1 MADTELGVNAAGPNP
16 AGIAEQITAAKAAKY
31 DDAAIVQHLLTM
43 PEYQDKVNA
52 ALNAKYTPSDIISFL
67 APPPASPGTQLL
79 PGGAVVLDRAQS
91 KYLKAPPAAAQV
103 LQDVGGAAIAGGVGG
118 AFGPQILKGVGALA
132 TGSGLAPLRPI
143 GAALTLLGQGAQ
155 AAGPTA
161 RTATGFASGA
171 ASEIAGK
178 AVEEQGGGA
187 VAAEVA
193 RFAAGAVGPDVARIT
208 SNLTLRVL
216 SSIIPGSHTERT
228 ASIIAKDIAKK
239 LQETTGRPLTVSEQQ
254 NIDNMLALYRGAPQS
269 EWEKIANTIGGEM
282 ERGATAIRRAGESEA
297 AFVQRKAESGAAD
310 LTKRAT
316 TSLAETNA
324 NAARLHNEAS
334 RSLNAAEDAARA
346 EIETARQSGI
356 PLART
361 VGYTETLKQEINAKA
376 KATIAGV
383 GDTTQ
388 ELTAIGNRLRT
399 AATKREEDLRNA
411 ASIAYTKTQA
421 EVLAQVAKLEKANI
435 RVDSM
440 PAYKALV
447 ADLRSQLLPGKHSPE
462 VAAAYQK
469 ILTQITSA
477 EPKPLGALAQ
487 MQQELSGA
495 ATTAPAPVSFQAI
508 DDARRMLGEAFR
520 GQPAEG
526 YAAIG
531 EAAMKKYYPMLSKV
545 QKDFAGEKQAQLLD
559 DYATSRPGL
568 EVFISKAGKKVTGID
583 PKTKEQFLTDPASI
597 PTTFFKSPTQFNNLV
612 NMVGSRDL
620 AVKAARDYAA
630 NQLSVKQ
637 TSKEIETWMTTN
649 RDFLKSVPEVRDA
662 VLQHKNAMAT
672 SERAS
677 GIFDTRINKLREQAG
692 GFTSAAEAKAT
703 AIRAGGSTQF
713 RELTKQAEQ
722 TAAGG
727 LATAEKLKAE
737 ADTLLT
743 RAKVDVTD
751 ITKKSAAAADLV
763 FSQHSAMKN
772 VRELIEKGDMARWG
786 AVAPIIER
794 SPDAKRAVYE
804 AVRQVTADTATSKLS
819 LQKFNETIRPAL
831 ERFGMLTTEQA
842 DELAAGL
849 AKIAANRIPEPQRL
863 TQMQRLLLQ
872 GVAGYAASGTA
883 RGAGLI
889 LPSPPNKLAPQENQN
904 NLAR

>member
-43 PEYQDKVNA
+43 PEYRDKVNA

-79 PGGAVVLDRAQS
+79 PGGAVVMDRAQS

-103 LQDVGGAAIAGGVGG
+103 LQDVGGAAITGGVGG
-118 AFGPQILKGVGALA
+118 AFGPQILKGAGALA
-132 TGSGLAPLRPI
+132 TGSGLAPLRPV
-143 GAALTLLGQGAQ
+143 GAALTMLGQGAQ
-155 AAGPTA
+155 TAGPAA

-187 VAAEVA
+187 VAAEAA
-193 RFAAGAVGPDVARIT
+193 RFAAGAVGPDIARLT
-208 SNLTLRVL
+208 SNFTVRVL
-216 SSIIPGSHTERT
+216 SSIIPGSHTERA

-239 LQETTGRPLTVSEQQ
+239 LQETTGRALTVSEQQ
-254 NIDNMLALYRGAPQS
+254 NIDNMVALYRGAPQS
-269 EWEKIANTIGGEM
+269 EWEKIANTIGTELD
-282 ERGATAIRRAGESEA
+282 RGATAIRRAGESEA

-346 EIETARQSGI
+346 EIEAAKQSGI

-361 VGYTETLKQEINAKA
+361 AEYTETLKQNILQKG

-383 GDTTQ
+383 GNPAKEVTD
-388 ELTAIGNRLRT
+388 IGNELRT
-399 AATKREEDLRNA
+399 AATAREDALRTA
-411 ASIAYTKTQA
+411 ASKAYTKTQA
-421 EVLAQVAKLEKANI
+421 EVLAQVAKLENANI
-435 RVDSM
+435 RVDSL

-447 ADLRSQLLPGKHSPE
+447 ADLRSQLLPGKHSEE
-462 VAAAYQK
+462 VATAYRK

-495 ATTAPAPVSFQAI
+495 ATSAPAPVSFQAI

-568 EVFISKAGKKVTGID
+568 EVFISKAGKKITGID

-597 PTTFFKSPTQFNNLV
+597 PSTFFSTPTQFNNLV

-620 AVKAARDYAA
+620 AIKAARDYAA
-630 NQLSVKQ
+630 NQLSAKQ

-677 GIFDTRINKLREQAG
+677 GIFDARINKLREQAG

-703 AIRAGGSTQF
+703 AIRAGGSTQS
-713 RELTKQAEQ
+713 RELTQQAEQ
-722 TAAGG
+722 TTRSG
-727 LATAEKLKAE
+727 LATAETLKAE
-737 ADTLLT
+737 ADDLLT
-743 RAKVDVTD
+743 RAKVDVSG
-751 ITKKSAAAADLV
+751 ITKKSADAADLV

-772 VRELIEKGDMARWG
+772 VRELIEKGDMARWA

-889 LPSPPNKLAPQENQN
+889 LPSPPNKLAPQNQN
-904 NLAR
+904 NLTR

>member
-1 MADTELGVNAAGPNP
+1 MADTELGVNA

-103 LQDVGGAAIAGGVGG
+103 LQDVGGAAITGLVGG
-118 AFGPQILKGVGALA
+118 AFGPQILGGAGALL
-132 TGSGLAPLRPI
+132 TGSGLGPLQPV
-143 GAALTLLGQGAQ
+143 GAALTMLGQGARM
-155 AAGPTA
+155 AGPAA
-161 RTATGFASGA
+161 RAATGFASGA

-187 VAAEVA
+187 VAAEAA
-193 RFAAGAVGPDVARIT
+193 RFAAGAVGPDIARLT
-208 SNLTLRVL
+208 SNFTVRVL
-216 SSIIPGSHTERT
+216 SSIIPGSHTERA

-254 NIDNMLALYRGAPQS
+254 NIDNMVALYRGAPQS
-269 EWEKIANTIGGEM
+269 EWEKIANTIGTELD
-282 ERGATAIRRAGESEA
+282 RGATAIRRAGESEA

-361 VGYTETLKQEINAKA
+361 VGYTETLNQEINAKA

-383 GDTTQ
+383 GDPTKEVTD
-388 ELTAIGNRLRT
+388 IGNELRT
-399 AATKREEDLRNA
+399 VATAVDAGLRDA
-411 ASIAYTKTQA
+411 ASKAYKKGA
-421 EVLAQVAKLEKANI
+421 NDVAINVAKLESAGI
-435 RVDSM
+435 HVDSM
-440 PAYKALV
+440 PAYKQLV
-447 ADLRSQLLPGKHSPE
+447 ADLRSQLLPNKHTDE
-462 VAAAYQK
+462 VAAVYRK
-469 ILTQITSA
+469 ILTQIEST
-477 EPKPLGALAQ
+477 EPNTRP
-487 MQQELSGA
+487 
-495 ATTAPAPVSFQAI
+495 SFQMI
-508 DDARRMLGEAFR
+508 DEARRMLGEAFR
-520 GQPAEG
+520 KQPAEG
-526 YAAIG
+526 YAAL
-531 EAAMKKYYPMLSKV
+531 EESAKKKYYQMLSKV
-545 QKDFAGEKQAQLLD
+545 QVDFAGPKQRQILD
-559 DYATSRPGL
+559 DYAASRPDL
-568 EVFISKAGKKVTGID
+568 APYISRTGKKIVGVD
-583 PKTKEQFLTDPASI
+583 LKDKEQFLTDPASI
-597 PTTFFKSPTQFNNLV
+597 PSTFFKTPTQFNNLV

-630 NQLSVKQ
+630 NQLSAKKTAQ
-637 TSKEIETWMTTN
+637 EIETWMTTN

-677 GIFDTRINKLREQAG
+677 GIFDARINKLREQAG

-703 AIRAGGSTQF
+703 AIRAGGSTQS
-713 RELTKQAEQ
+713 RELTQQAEQ
-722 TAAGG
+722 TTRGG

-737 ADTLLT
+737 ADDLLT

-889 LPSPPNKLAPQENQN
+889 LPSPPNKLAPQNQN

>member
-1 MADTELGVNAAGPNP
+1 MAE
-16 AGIAEQITAAKAAKY
+16 IQERITAAKQAGY
-31 DDAAIVQHLLTM
+31 DDAAITQHLLTM
-43 PEYQDKVNA
+43 PEYGGKVQT
-52 ALNAKYTPSDIISFL
+52 ALDAGYKPNEILTYLS
-67 APPPASPGTQLL
+67 PPPASPGTEVL
-79 PGGAVVLDRAQS
+79 PGGAVVMAPAPS
-91 KYLKAPPAAAQV
+91 KFLRTPPPAGQV
-103 LQDVGGAAIAGGVGG
+103 LQDVGGAAILNAAGG
-118 AFGPQILKGVGALA
+118 AFGPQILKVAGALA
-132 TGSGLAPLRPI
+132 TGSGFAPLRPL
-143 GAALTLLGQGAQ
+143 GPVLTYLGQSAQ
-155 AAGPTA
+155 AVGPAA
-161 RTATGFASGA
+161 RTALGFASGA

-187 VAAEVA
+187 VAAEAA
-193 RFAAGAVGPDVARIT
+193 RFAAGAVGPDIARLT
-208 SNLTLRVL
+208 SNFTVRVL
-216 SSIIPGSHTERT
+216 SSIIPGSHTERA

-239 LQETTGRPLTVSEQQ
+239 LQETTGRALTASEQQ
-254 NIDNMLALYRGAPQS
+254 NIDNMVALYRGAPQS
-269 EWEKIANTIGGEM
+269 EWEKIANTIGTELD
-282 ERGATAIRRAGESEA
+282 RGATAIRRAGESEA
-297 AFVQRKAESGAAD
+297 AFVQRKAESGATD

-346 EIETARQSGI
+346 EIEAARKSGI

-361 VGYTETLKQEINAKA
+361 AGYTETLKQEINAKA
-376 KATIAGV
+376 KATIAAV
-383 GDTTQ
+383 GDKTQ
-388 ELTAIGNRLRT
+388 ELTAIGGTLRT
-399 AATKREEDLRNA
+399 AATAQEDALRTA
-411 ASIAYTKTQA
+411 ASTAYKKTQA
-421 EVLAQVAKLEKANI
+421 EVLAQVAKLENANI
-435 RVDSM
+435 RVDSL

-469 ILTQITSA
+469 ILTQVTGA

-495 ATTAPAPVSFQAI
+495 ATSAPAPVSFQAI

-568 EVFISKAGKKVTGID
+568 EVFISKAGKKITGID

-597 PTTFFKSPTQFNNLV
+597 PSTFFKTPTQFNNLV

-620 AVKAARDYAA
+620 AIKAARDYAA
-630 NQLSVKQ
+630 NQLSAKQ

-677 GIFDTRINKLREQAG
+677 GIFDARINKLREQAK
-692 GFTSAAEAKAT
+692 GFTSAAETKAT
-703 AIRAGGSTQF
+703 AIRAGGSTQS
-713 RELTKQAEQ
+713 RELTQQAEQ

-727 LATAEKLKAE
+727 LVTADKLKKE
-737 ADTLLT
+737 ADKLLKQ
-743 RAKVDVTD
+743 AKIDVTD
-751 ITKKSAAAADLV
+751 ITTKSANAADLV
-763 FSQHSAMKN
+763 FSQHSAMRN
-772 VRELIEKGDMARWG
+772 VRELIENGDMARWG

-831 ERFGMLTTEQA
+831 ERFGMLTTAQA
-842 DELAAGL
+842 DELATGL
-849 AKIAANRIPEPQRL
+849 AEIAANRMPEQQKKQQL
-863 TQMQRLLLQ
+863 SQVTKTWKT
-872 GVAGYAASGTA
+872 S
-883 RGAGLI
+883 
-889 LPSPPNKLAPQENQN
+889 
-904 NLAR
+904 NL

>member
-1 MADTELGVNAAGPNP
+1 MAAP
-16 AGIAEQITAAKAAKY
+16 AFDPDAYLATPAKF
-31 DDAAIVQHLLTM
+31 DPDA
-43 PEYQDKVNA
+43 Y
-52 ALNAKYTPSDIISFL
+52 L
-67 APPPASPGTQLL
+67 ASPPASPGTQLL

-91 KYLKAPPAAAQV
+91 KYLKTPPAAAQV
-103 LQDVGGAAIAGGVGG
+103 LQDVGGAALTGAGFS
-118 AFGPQILKGVGALA
+118 AAAPQILKGAGALA

-143 GAALTLLGQGAQ
+143 GAALTFLGQGAQ
-155 AAGPTA
+155 AAGPAA

-187 VAAEVA
+187 VAAEAA
-193 RFAAGAVGPDVARIT
+193 RFAAGAVGPDVARLT
-208 SNLTLRVL
+208 SNFTVRVL
-216 SSIIPGSHTERT
+216 SSIIPGSHTERA

-239 LQETTGRPLTVSEQQ
+239 LQETTGRALTVSEQQ
-254 NIDNMLALYRGAPQS
+254 NIDNMVALYRGAPQS
-269 EWEKIANTIGGEM
+269 EWEKIANIIGTELD
-282 ERGATAIRRAGESEA
+282 RGATAIRRAGESEA

-324 NAARLHNEAS
+324 TAARLHNEAS
-334 RSLNAAEDAARA
+334 KSLNAAEDAARV
-346 EIETARQSGI
+346 EIEAARQSGI

-361 VGYTETLKQEINAKA
+361 AGYIETLKREINQKG
-376 KATIAGV
+376 KATIDGV
-383 GDTTQ
+383 GDKTK
-388 ELTAIGNRLRT
+388 ELTDIGNALRT
-399 AATKREEDLRNA
+399 AATAREDALRTA
-411 ASIAYTKTQA
+411 ASTAYKKTQA

-495 ATTAPAPVSFQAI
+495 ATSAPAPVSFQAI

-597 PTTFFKSPTQFNNLV
+597 TTTFFKSPTQFNSLV
-612 NMVGSRDL
+612 EMVGGRAL

-630 NQLSVKQ
+630 NQLSAKQ

-649 RDFLKSVPEVRDA
+649 RDFLKSVPEVRNA
-662 VLQHKNAMAT
+662 VLQHKNALAT

-677 GIFDTRINKLREQAG
+677 GIFDARINKLREQAG
-692 GFTSAAEAKAT
+692 GFTSAAEQRAT
-703 AIRAGGSTQF
+703 AIRAGGSTQS
-713 RELTKQAEQ
+713 RELTQQAEQ
-722 TAAGG
+722 TATGG
-727 LATAEKLKAE
+727 LATADKLKKE
-737 ADTLLT
+737 ADKLLSQ
-743 RAKVDVTD
+743 AKVDVTG
-751 ITKKSAAAADLV
+751 ITTKSADAADLV

-794 SPDAKRAVYE
+794 SPKAKIAVYE
-804 AVRQVTADTATSKLS
+804 AVRQVTADTASSKGS

-831 ERFGMLTTEQA
+831 ERFGMITTEQA

-849 AKIAANRIPEPQRL
+849 AKIAANRIPEPQKL
-863 TQMQRLLLQ
+863 TQMQRVLLQ
-872 GVAGYAASGTA
+872 GVAGYAASGST
-883 RGAGLI
+883 RLL
-889 LPSPPNKLAPQENQN
+889 LPSPPNN
-904 NLAR
+904 

>member
-1 MADTELGVNAAGPNP
+1 MADTELGVNVAGPNP

-79 PGGAVVLDRAQS
+79 PGGAVVMDRAQS

-103 LQDVGGAAIAGGVGG
+103 LQDVGGAAIAGAGFS
-118 AFGPQILKGVGALA
+118 AAAPQILKGAGALA

-143 GAALTLLGQGAQ
+143 GAALTFLGQGAQ
-155 AAGPTA
+155 AAGLAA

-171 ASEIAGK
+171 ASEIGGK

-193 RFAAGAVGPDVARIT
+193 RFAAGAVGPDVARLT

-254 NIDNMLALYRGAPQS
+254 NIDNMVALYRGAPQS
-269 EWEKIANTIGGEM
+269 EWEKIANIIGTELD
-282 ERGATAIRRAGESEA
+282 RGATAIRRAGESEA
-297 AFVQRKAESGAAD
+297 AFVQRKAKSGAAD

-324 NAARLHNEAS
+324 TAARLHNEAS
-334 RSLNAAEDAARA
+334 RALNAAEDAARV
-346 EIETARQSGI
+346 EIEAARQSGI

-361 VGYTETLKQEINAKA
+361 VNYTETLKQEINAKA

-411 ASIAYTKTQA
+411 ASIAYTKTQT

-477 EPKPLGALAQ
+477 EPKPLSALAQ

-495 ATTAPAPVSFQAI
+495 ATSAPAPVSFQAI

-531 EAAMKKYYPMLSKV
+531 ETAMKKYYPMLSKV

-583 PKTKEQFLTDPASI
+583 PKTKEQFLTDAASI
-597 PTTFFKSPTQFNNLV
+597 PSTFFSTPTQFNNLV
-612 NMVGSRDL
+612 KMVGGRDL

-637 TSKEIETWMTTN
+637 TSKEIETWMMTSAN
-649 RDFLKSVPEVRDA
+649 RDFLNSVPEVRDA
-662 VLQHKNAMAT
+662 VLQHKNALAV

-677 GIFDTRINKLREQAG
+677 GIFDARINKLREQAG
-692 GFTSAAEAKAT
+692 GFTSAAEKRAT
-703 AIRAGGSTQF
+703 AIRAGGSTQSN
-713 RELTKQAEQ
+713 ELTQQAEQ
-722 TAAGG
+722 MTRGG

-737 ADTLLT
+737 ADKLLSQ
-743 RAKVDVTD
+743 AKVNVTD
-751 ITKKSAAAADLV
+751 ITTKSADAADLV

-794 SPDAKRAVYE
+794 SPNAKIAVYE
-804 AVRQVTADTATSKLS
+804 AVRQVTADTASSKGS

-849 AKIAANRIPEPQRL
+849 AKIAANRIPEPQKL

-872 GVAGYAASGTA
+872 GVAGYAASGST
-883 RGAGLI
+883 RLL
-889 LPSPPNKLAPQENQN
+889 LPSPPNN
-904 NLAR
+904 

>member
-79 PGGAVVLDRAQS
+79 PGGAVVMDRAQS

-103 LQDVGGAAIAGGVGG
+103 LQDVGGAAITGGVGG
-118 AFGPQILKGVGALA
+118 AFGPQILKGAGALA
-132 TGSGLAPLRPI
+132 TGSGLAPLRPV
-143 GAALTLLGQGAQ
+143 GAALTMLGQGAQ
-155 AAGPTA
+155 TAGPTA

-187 VAAEVA
+187 VAAEAA
-193 RFAAGAVGPDVARIT
+193 RFAAGAVGPDIARLT
-208 SNLTLRVL
+208 SNFTVRVL
-216 SSIIPGSHTERT
+216 SSIIPGSHTERA

-239 LQETTGRPLTVSEQQ
+239 LQETTGRALTVSEQQ
-254 NIDNMLALYRGAPQS
+254 NIDNMVALYRGAPQS
-269 EWEKIANTIGGEM
+269 EWEKIANTIGTELD
-282 ERGATAIRRAGESEA
+282 RGATAIRRAGESEA

-346 EIETARQSGI
+346 EIEAARQSGI

-361 VGYTETLKQEINAKA
+361 AGYTETLKQEINAKA

-383 GDTTQ
+383 GDKTQ
-388 ELTAIGNRLRT
+388 ELTAIGNALRT
-399 AATKREEDLRNA
+399 AATAREDALRTA
-411 ASIAYTKTQA
+411 ASTAYKKTQA
-421 EVLAQVAKLEKANI
+421 EVLAQVAKLENANI
-435 RVDSM
+435 RVDSL

-447 ADLRSQLLPGKHSPE
+447 ADLRSQLLPGKHSEE
-462 VAAAYQK
+462 VATAYRK

-495 ATTAPAPVSFQAI
+495 ATSAPAPVSFQAI

-568 EVFISKAGKKVTGID
+568 EVFISKAGKKITGID

-612 NMVGSRDL
+612 EMVGSRDL

-637 TSKEIETWMTTN
+637 TAQEIETWMLTN
-649 RDFLKSVPEVRDA
+649 RDFLKSVPEVRNA

-677 GIFDTRINKLREQAG
+677 GIFDARINKLREQAG
-692 GFTSAAEAKAT
+692 GFTSAAETKAT
-703 AIRAGGSTQF
+703 AIRAGGITQS

-722 TAAGG
+722 TATGS
-727 LATAEKLKAE
+727 LATAKKLKAE
-737 ADTLLT
+737 ADDLLT
-743 RAKVDVTD
+743 RAKADVTD
-751 ITKKSAAAADLV
+751 ITNKSAAAADLV

-889 LPSPPNKLAPQENQN
+889 LPSPPNKLAPQNQN

>member
-43 PEYQDKVNA
+43 PEYRDKVNA

-79 PGGAVVLDRAQS
+79 PGGAVVMDRAQS

-103 LQDVGGAAIAGGVGG
+103 LQDVGGAAITGGVGG
-118 AFGPQILKGVGALA
+118 AFGPQILKGAGALA
-132 TGSGLAPLRPI
+132 TGSGLAPLRPV
-143 GAALTLLGQGAQ
+143 GAALTMLGQGAQ
-155 AAGPTA
+155 TAGPTA

-187 VAAEVA
+187 VAAEAA
-193 RFAAGAVGPDVARIT
+193 RFAAGAVGPDIARLT
-208 SNLTLRVL
+208 SNFTVRVL
-216 SSIIPGSHTERT
+216 SSIIPGSHTERA

-239 LQETTGRPLTVSEQQ
+239 LQETTGRALTVSEQQ
-254 NIDNMLALYRGAPQS
+254 NIDNMVALYRGAPQS
-269 EWEKIANTIGGEM
+269 EWEKIANTIGTELD
-282 ERGATAIRRAGESEA
+282 RGATAIRRAGESEA

-346 EIETARQSGI
+346 EIEAARQSGI

-361 VGYTETLKQEINAKA
+361 AGYTETLKQEINAKA

-383 GDTTQ
+383 GDKTQ
-388 ELTAIGNRLRT
+388 ELTAIGNALRT
-399 AATKREEDLRNA
+399 AATAREDALRTA
-411 ASIAYTKTQA
+411 ASTAYKKTQA
-421 EVLAQVAKLEKANI
+421 EVLAQVAKLENANI
-435 RVDSM
+435 RVDSL

-447 ADLRSQLLPGKHSPE
+447 ADLRSQLLPGKHSEE
-462 VAAAYQK
+462 VATAYRK

-495 ATTAPAPVSFQAI
+495 ATSAPAPVSFQAI

-568 EVFISKAGKKVTGID
+568 EVFISKAGKKITGID

-612 NMVGSRDL
+612 EMVGSRDL

-637 TSKEIETWMTTN
+637 TAQEIETWMLTN
-649 RDFLKSVPEVRDA
+649 RDFLKSVPEVRNA

-677 GIFDTRINKLREQAG
+677 GIFDARINKLREQAG
-692 GFTSAAEAKAT
+692 GFTSAAETKAT
-703 AIRAGGSTQF
+703 AIRAGGITQS

-722 TAAGG
+722 TATGS
-727 LATAEKLKAE
+727 LATAKKLKAE
-737 ADTLLT
+737 ADDLLT
-743 RAKVDVTD
+743 RAKADVTD
-751 ITKKSAAAADLV
+751 ITNKSAAAADLV

-889 LPSPPNKLAPQENQN
+889 LPSPPNKLAPQNQN

>member
-1 MADTELGVNAAGPNP
+1 MADTELGVNA

-43 PEYQDKVNA
+43 PEYQSKVNA

-79 PGGAVVLDRAQS
+79 PGGAVVMDRAQS

-118 AFGPQILKGVGALA
+118 AFGPQILKGAGALA
-132 TGSGLAPLRPI
+132 TWSGLAPLRPT
-143 GAALTLLGQGAQ
+143 GAALTMLGQAAQ
-155 AAGPTA
+155 AAGPAA
-161 RTATGFASGA
+161 RTATGFVSGA
-171 ASEIAGK
+171 ASETAGK
-178 AVEEQGGGA
+178 AAEEQGYGA
-187 VAAEVA
+187 VAAEAA
-193 RFAAGAVGPDVARIT
+193 RFAAGTVGPDTARMT
-208 SNLTLRVL
+208 SRIIIRVL
-216 SSIIPGSHTERT
+216 SSIIPGSYTERT
-228 ASIIAKDIAKK
+228 ASLVAKDIAKK
-239 LQETTGRPLTVSEQQ
+239 LQETTGRALTVNEQQ
-254 NIDNMLALYRGAPQS
+254 NIDNMVALYRGAPQS
-269 EWEKIANTIGGEM
+269 EWEKIANTIGGEL
-282 ERGATAIRRAGESEA
+282 ELGATAIRRAGENEA
-297 AFVQRKAESGAAD
+297 DFVRRRAESGAAG

-324 NAARLHNEAS
+324 TAARLHNEAS
-334 RSLNAAEDAARA
+334 RSLNAAEDAARV
-346 EIETARQSGI
+346 EIEAARQSGI

-361 VGYTETLKQEINAKA
+361 AEYTETLKQEFNAKA

-383 GDTTQ
+383 GNPAKEVTD
-388 ELTAIGNRLRT
+388 IGNELRTVATARENALRT
-399 AATKREEDLRNA
+399 AAST
-411 ASIAYTKTQA
+411 AYKKTQA
-421 EVLAQVAKLEKANI
+421 EVLAQVAKLENANI

-447 ADLRSQLLPGKHSPE
+447 ADLRSQLLPGKHSDE
-462 VAAAYQK
+462 VATAYRK

-487 MQQELSGA
+487 MQQELSGV
-495 ATTAPAPVSFQAI
+495 ATTAPAPVSYQAI

-531 EAAMKKYYPMLSKV
+531 EVAMKKYYPMMSKV
-545 QKDFAGEKQAQLLD
+545 QKDFVGGKQAQLLD
-559 DYATSRPGL
+559 DYAASRPGL

-597 PTTFFKSPTQFNNLV
+597 PTTFFKSPTQFNSLV
-612 NMVGSRDL
+612 EMVGSRDL

-630 NQLSVKQ
+630 NQLLTKQ

-662 VLQHKNAMAT
+662 VLRHKNSLAEA
-672 SERAS
+672 ERAS
-677 GIFDTRINKLREQAG
+677 GIFDANINKLREQAG
-692 GFTSAAEAKAT
+692 GFTSAAEKKAA
-703 AIRAGGSTQF
+703 AIRAGGSTQSG
-713 RELTKQAEQ
+713 ELTQQAEQ
-722 TAAGG
+722 TARGG

-737 ADTLLT
+737 ADKLLSQ
-743 RAKVDVTD
+743 AKADVTG
-751 ITKKSAAAADLV
+751 ITKKSADAADLV
-763 FSQHSAMKN
+763 FSQHSGMSN

-804 AVRQVTADTATSKLS
+804 AVRQVTADTATSKGS

-842 DELAAGL
+842 DELATGL
-849 AKIAANRIPEPQRL
+849 AKIAANRMPEQQKL

-872 GVAGYAASGTA
+872 GVTGYAASGTA

-889 LPSPPNKLAPQENQN
+889 LFSPPNKLAPRENQN
-904 NLAR
+904 SLAP

>member
-43 PEYQDKVNA
+43 PEYRDKVNA

-79 PGGAVVLDRAQS
+79 PGGAVVMDRAQS

-103 LQDVGGAAIAGGVGG
+103 LQDVGGAAITGGVGG
-118 AFGPQILKGVGALA
+118 AFGPQILKGAGALA
-132 TGSGLAPLRPI
+132 TGSGLAPLRPV
-143 GAALTLLGQGAQ
+143 GAALTMLGQGAQ
-155 AAGPTA
+155 TAGPTA

-187 VAAEVA
+187 VAAEAA
-193 RFAAGAVGPDVARIT
+193 RFAAGAVGPDIARLT
-208 SNLTLRVL
+208 SNFTVRVL
-216 SSIIPGSHTERT
+216 SSIIPGSHTERA

-239 LQETTGRPLTVSEQQ
+239 LQETTGRALTVSEQQ
-254 NIDNMLALYRGAPQS
+254 NIDNMVALYRGAPQS
-269 EWEKIANTIGGEM
+269 EWEKIANTIGTELD
-282 ERGATAIRRAGESEA
+282 RGATAIRRAGESEA

-346 EIETARQSGI
+346 EIEAARQSGI

-361 VGYTETLKQEINAKA
+361 AGYTETLKQEINAKA

-383 GDTTQ
+383 GDKTQ
-388 ELTAIGNRLRT
+388 ELTAIGNALRT
-399 AATKREEDLRNA
+399 AATAREDALRTA
-411 ASIAYTKTQA
+411 ASTAYKKTQA
-421 EVLAQVAKLEKANI
+421 EVLAQVAKLENANI
-435 RVDSM
+435 RVDSL

-447 ADLRSQLLPGKHSPE
+447 ADLRSQLLPGKHSEE
-462 VAAAYQK
+462 VATAYRK

-495 ATTAPAPVSFQAI
+495 ATSAPAPVSFQAI

-568 EVFISKAGKKVTGID
+568 EVFISKAGKKITGID

-612 NMVGSRDL
+612 EMVGSRDL

-637 TSKEIETWMTTN
+637 TAQEIETWMLTN
-649 RDFLKSVPEVRDA
+649 RDFLKSVPEVRNA

-677 GIFDTRINKLREQAG
+677 GIFDARINKLREQAG
-692 GFTSAAEAKAT
+692 GFTSAAETKAT
-703 AIRAGGSTQF
+703 AIRAGGITQS

-722 TAAGG
+722 TATGS
-727 LATAEKLKAE
+727 LATAKKLKAE
-737 ADTLLT
+737 ADDLLT
-743 RAKVDVTD
+743 RAKADVTD
-751 ITKKSAAAADLV
+751 ITNKSAAAADLV

-889 LPSPPNKLAPQENQN
+889 LPSPPNKLAPQNQN
-904 NLAR
+904 NLPR

>member
-43 PEYQDKVNA
+43 PEYRDKVNA

-79 PGGAVVLDRAQS
+79 PGGAVVMDRSQS

-103 LQDVGGAAIAGGVGG
+103 LQDVGGAAITGGVGG
-118 AFGPQILKGVGALA
+118 AFGPQILKGAGALA
-132 TGSGLAPLRPI
+132 TGSGLAPLRPV
-143 GAALTLLGQGAQ
+143 GAALTMLGQGAQ
-155 AAGPTA
+155 TAGPTA

-187 VAAEVA
+187 VAAEAA
-193 RFAAGAVGPDVARIT
+193 RFAAGAVGPDIARLT
-208 SNLTLRVL
+208 SNFTVRVL
-216 SSIIPGSHTERT
+216 SSIIPGSHTERA

-239 LQETTGRPLTVSEQQ
+239 LQETTGRALTVSEQQ
-254 NIDNMLALYRGAPQS
+254 NIDNMVALYRGAPQS
-269 EWEKIANTIGGEM
+269 EWEKIANTIGTELD
-282 ERGATAIRRAGESEA
+282 RGATAIRRAGESEA

-346 EIETARQSGI
+346 EIEAARQSGI

-361 VGYTETLKQEINAKA
+361 AGYTETLKQEINAKA

-383 GDTTQ
+383 GDKTQ
-388 ELTAIGNRLRT
+388 ELTAIGNALRT
-399 AATKREEDLRNA
+399 AATAREDALRTA
-411 ASIAYTKTQA
+411 ASTAYKKTQA
-421 EVLAQVAKLEKANI
+421 EVLAQVAKLENANI
-435 RVDSM
+435 RVDSL

-447 ADLRSQLLPGKHSPE
+447 ADLRSQLLPGKHSEE
-462 VAAAYQK
+462 VATAYRK

-495 ATTAPAPVSFQAI
+495 ATSAPAPVSFQAI

-568 EVFISKAGKKVTGID
+568 EVFISKAGKKITGID

-612 NMVGSRDL
+612 EMVGSRDL

-637 TSKEIETWMTTN
+637 TAQEIETWMLTN

-677 GIFDTRINKLREQAG
+677 GIFDARINKLREQAG

-703 AIRAGGSTQF
+703 AIRAGGSTQS
-713 RELTKQAEQ
+713 RELTQQAEQ
-722 TAAGG
+722 TTRSG

-737 ADTLLT
+737 ADKLLSQ
-743 RAKVDVTD
+743 AKVDVTG
-751 ITKKSAAAADLV
+751 ITTKSANAADLV

-772 VRELIEKGDMARWG
+772 VRELIENGDMARWA

-889 LPSPPNKLAPQENQN
+889 LPSPPNKLAPQNQN
-904 NLAR
+904 NLPR

>member
-1 MADTELGVNAAGPNP
+1 MAAP
-16 AGIAEQITAAKAAKY
+16 AF
-31 DDAAIVQHLLTM
+31 DPDAYLA
-43 PEYQDKVNA
+43 
-52 ALNAKYTPSDIISFL
+52 TPTKFDPDAYL
-67 APPPASPGTQLL
+67 ASTPASPGTQLL
-79 PGGAVVLDRAQS
+79 PGGAVVMDRAQS
-91 KYLKAPPAAAQV
+91 KYLKPPPAAAQV
-103 LQDVGGAAIAGGVGG
+103 LQDVGGAAILGGVGG
-118 AFGPQILKGVGALA
+118 AFGPQILKGVGTLF
-132 TGSGLAPLRPI
+132 TGSGFAPVRPL
-143 GAALTLLGQGAQ
+143 GAALTLLGQA
-155 AAGPTA
+155 AHTAGPAA

-187 VAAEVA
+187 VAAEAA
-193 RFAAGAVGPDVARIT
+193 RFAAGAVGPDVARLT
-208 SNLTLRVL
+208 SNFTVRVL
-216 SSIIPGSHTERT
+216 SSIIPGSHTERA

-239 LQETTGRPLTVSEQQ
+239 LQETTGRALTVSEQQ
-254 NIDNMLALYRGAPQS
+254 NIDNMVALYRGAPQS
-269 EWEKIANTIGGEM
+269 EWEKIANTIGTELD
-282 ERGATAIRRAGESEA
+282 RGATAIRRAGESEA

-316 TSLAETNA
+316 TLLAETNA

-334 RSLNAAEDAARA
+334 KSLNAAEDAARV
-346 EIETARQSGI
+346 EIEAARQSGI

-361 VGYTETLKQEINAKA
+361 AGYFETLKREFNQKG
-376 KATIAGV
+376 KATIEGV
-383 GDTTQ
+383 GDKTK
-388 ELTAIGNRLRT
+388 ELTDIGNALRT
-399 AATKREEDLRNA
+399 AATAREDALRTA
-411 ASIAYTKTQA
+411 ASTAYKKTQA

-447 ADLRSQLLPGKHSPE
+447 ADLRSQLLPGKHSDE
-462 VAAAYQK
+462 VATAYRK

-495 ATTAPAPVSFQAI
+495 ATSAPAPVSFQAI

-597 PTTFFKSPTQFNNLV
+597 TTTFFKSPTQFNSLV
-612 NMVGSRDL
+612 EMVGGRDL

-630 NQLSVKQ
+630 NQLSAKQ

-649 RDFLKSVPEVRDA
+649 RDFLKSVPEVRNA
-662 VLQHKNAMAT
+662 VLQHKNALAT

-677 GIFDTRINKLREQAG
+677 GIFDARINKLREQAG
-692 GFTSAAEAKAT
+692 GFTSAAEQRAT
-703 AIRAGGSTQF
+703 AIRAGGSTQS
-713 RELTKQAEQ
+713 RELTQQAEQ
-722 TAAGG
+722 TATGG
-727 LATAEKLKAE
+727 LATADKLKKE
-737 ADTLLT
+737 ADKLLSQ
-743 RAKVDVTD
+743 AKVDVTG
-751 ITKKSAAAADLV
+751 ITTKSADAADLV

-794 SPDAKRAVYE
+794 SPKAKIAVYE
-804 AVRQVTADTATSKLS
+804 AVRQVTADTASSKGS

-831 ERFGMLTTEQA
+831 ERFGMITTEQA

-872 GVAGYAASGTA
+872 GVAGYAASGST
-883 RGAGLI
+883 RLL
-889 LPSPPNKLAPQENQN
+889 LPSPPNN
-904 NLAR
+904 